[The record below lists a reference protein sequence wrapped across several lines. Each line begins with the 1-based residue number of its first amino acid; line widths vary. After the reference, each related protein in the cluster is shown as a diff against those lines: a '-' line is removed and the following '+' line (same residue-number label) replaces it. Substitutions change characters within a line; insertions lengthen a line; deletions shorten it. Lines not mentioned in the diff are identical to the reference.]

1 GFLLTAAYMV
11 TCGVI
16 FFFGRRALIGIFTHD
31 PEVLRQGAMMMI
43 FAAVYQLADA
53 LYISY
58 NGALRG
64 AGDTFVPAVALAVL
78 NWSMSVGLG
87 LFIAKRF
94 PQWGVA
100 GPWAVTTIYGI
111 TLSLFLYVRFRRGG
125 WQRIHLEQPA
135 PIDTVTTAAPAS
147 AI

>member
-1 GFLLTAAYMV
+1 
-11 TCGVI
+11 

-64 AGDTFVPAVALAVL
+64 AGDTFVPAVALALL

-87 LFIAKRF
+87 LFVAKRF

-100 GPWAVTTIYGI
+100 GPWTVATIYGI
-111 TLSLFLYVRFRRGG
+111 TLSVYLYARFRRGA
-125 WQRIHLEQPA
+125 WTRIHLEPSDA
-135 PIDTVTTAAPAS
+135 FDTVTAPLCIGATP
-147 AI
+147 